1 MLIVYDMHQDYQI
14 MWGIFFIC
22 LGMAMLLTSNATL
35 RVCVFLFAFTMLF
48 FFMSWTFIQLIN
60 PEYVDDALGYTLIG
74 LSFLIAVPGAY
85 FAQRMSINYLS
96 PIFAAMFFWLAVDEA
111 VHLMKFQENE
121 VLTFGMEMLGFVFG
135 LYLG

>member
-1 MLIVYDMHQDYQI
+1 
-14 MWGIFFIC
+14 MWGIFLMC
-22 LGMAMLLTSNATL
+22 LGTAMLLTSNATL

-74 LSFLIAVPGAY
+74 LSILISVPGAY

-96 PIFAAMFFWLAVDEA
+96 PLFAGIFFWLAVDEA
-111 VHLMKFQENE
+111 VHMMKFEQNE
-121 VLTFGMEMLGFVFG
+121 VLTIGMEMLGFVFG